1 MSLTRSPYFLRA
13 VLLVDAVVS
22 AATGLLLALGGG
34 LLEPW
39 IGVPAML
46 TRGAGVS
53 LLPFAALV
61 AYVATRPTLSQPA
74 VWAVIAYNALWT
86 IDSFALLLSGWIS
99 PTTLGIAF
107 VAAQALAVGVLAELQ
122 YVGLRNVRA
131 DAAAA

>member
-61 AYVATRPTLSQPA
+61 AYVATRPTLWQPA

-86 IDSFALLLSGWIS
+86 IDSFAFLLSGWIS